1 MNKINVGIIGFGNV
15 GKKRFYYL
23 KKIKEF
29 NIKIIYICDKVFK
42 NSFKKK
48 NIAYINN
55 WKKIDIQNRYFNHKP
70 QRLHLKKF
78 YHN

>member
-1 MNKINVGIIGFGNV
+1 MLVLLDLNV

-42 NSFKKK
+42 NSFLRKEYSLYK
-48 NIAYINN
+48 
-55 WKKIDIQNRYFNHKP
+55 
-70 QRLHLKKF
+70 
-78 YHN
+78 